1 MSSLQRLTMPQRLCL
16 VEAFPSST
24 LPLWRLRVYVGWSI
38 RRPVTMGRR
47 REETVDEELLAQLEG
62 GSSDKIRVPLPN
74 ERINEMFAIADQIL
88 GGRRVRVVCADGE
101 TRLAR
106 IPGKMRRRHWVR
118 EGDLIVVQP
127 WDFQDAKADVKK
139 RYSKTQSLY
148 LSRKGV
154 LPEIVD
160 VFGTGTETWD
170 DLDDAGIFGNSAEEN
185 IDEEPA
191 PDESEEIVEEAQDTE
206 DDSEKETVAEEPAPT
221 AEPEPLDDVT
231 DDDID
236 SLFGPA

>member
-1 MSSLQRLTMPQRLCL
+1 
-16 VEAFPSST
+16 
-24 LPLWRLRVYVGWSI
+24 
-38 RRPVTMGRR
+38 MGRR
-47 REETVDEELLAQLEG
+47 REETVDEELLARLEG
-62 GSSDKIRVPLPN
+62 DSSDKIRVPLPN
-74 ERINEMFAIADQIL
+74 ERINEMFAIADTIL

-106 IPGKMRRRHWVR
+106 IPGKMRRRQWVR

-160 VFGTGTETWD
+160 VFGSRTETWD
-170 DLDDAGIFGNSAEEN
+170 DLDDAGIFGGGDDEETDAAPAEEEAEA
-185 IDEEPA
+185 DEGADEVEETTEEEPVVDEPEPA
-191 PDESEEIVEEAQDTE
+191 PE
-206 DDSEKETVAEEPAPT
+206 
-221 AEPEPLDDVT
+221 AEPEPIDDVT

>member
-1 MSSLQRLTMPQRLCL
+1 MFSPLRLMMPHRHCM
-16 VEAFPSST
+16 VEVNPFDST
-24 LPLWRLRVYVGWSI
+24 PVWRLRVYVGWSI
-38 RRPVTMGRR
+38 RPLVTMGRR
-47 REETVDEELLAQLEG
+47 REETVDEELLAELEG
-62 GSSDKIRVPLPN
+62 DTSDKIRVALPN

-106 IPGKMRRRHWVR
+106 IPGKMRRRQWVR

-170 DLDDAGIFGNSAEEN
+170 DLDDAGIFDSSPQ
-185 IDEEPA
+185 DSPA
-191 PDESEEIVEEAQDTE
+191 VEESEEVSEESEEVEEN
-206 DDSEKETVAEEPAPT
+206 SEEETVAEESEPAP
-221 AEPEPLDDVT
+221 AVEPEPFDDVT

>member
-1 MSSLQRLTMPQRLCL
+1 
-16 VEAFPSST
+16 
-24 LPLWRLRVYVGWSI
+24 
-38 RRPVTMGRR
+38 
-47 REETVDEELLAQLEG
+47 
-62 GSSDKIRVPLPN
+62 
-74 ERINEMFAIADQIL
+74 
-88 GGRRVRVVCADGE
+88 
-101 TRLAR
+101 
-106 IPGKMRRRHWVR
+106 MRRRQWVR

-160 VFGTGTETWD
+160 VFGSRTETWD
-170 DLDDAGIFGNSAEEN
+170 DLDDAGIFGGGDDEETDAAPAEEEAEA
-185 IDEEPA
+185 DEGADEAEETTEEEPVV
-191 PDESEEIVEEAQDTE
+191 DEP
-206 DDSEKETVAEEPAPT
+206 EPAPT

>member
-1 MSSLQRLTMPQRLCL
+1 
-16 VEAFPSST
+16 
-24 LPLWRLRVYVGWSI
+24 
-38 RRPVTMGRR
+38 MGRR

-62 GSSDKIRVPLPN
+62 DSSDKIRVALPN

-106 IPGKMRRRHWVR
+106 IPGKMRRRQWVR
-118 EGDLIVVQP
+118 EGDLIVIQP

-170 DLDDAGIFGNSAEEN
+170 DLDDSGIFATSSQNQSA
-185 IDEEPA
+185 
-191 PDESEEIVEEAQDTE
+191 VEEVE
-206 DDSEKETVAEEPAPT
+206 DVVEEEEVAEEETVVEESAPAPA
-221 AEPEPLDDVT
+221 AEPEPFDDVS

>member
-1 MSSLQRLTMPQRLCL
+1 MPQRLYS
-16 VEAFPSST
+16 VEAFPSDAV
-24 LPLWRLRVYVGWSI
+24 PLWRLRVYVGRSI
-38 RRPVTMGRR
+38 RRLVTMGRR

-62 GSSDKIRVPLPN
+62 DSSDKIRVPLPN

-106 IPGKMRRRHWVR
+106 IPGKMRRRQWVR

-170 DLDDAGIFGNSAEEN
+170 DLDDAGIFGSGAEEN
-185 IDEEPA
+185 IEKEPA
-191 PDESEEIVEEAQDTE
+191 PEEPEEIVEEAQDIE
-206 DDSEKETVAEEPAPT
+206 EDSEEESVAEEPAPA

>member
-1 MSSLQRLTMPQRLCL
+1 
-16 VEAFPSST
+16 
-24 LPLWRLRVYVGWSI
+24 
-38 RRPVTMGRR
+38 MGRR

-62 GSSDKIRVPLPN
+62 DSSDKIRVPLPN

-106 IPGKMRRRHWVR
+106 IPGKMRRRQWVR

-127 WDFQDAKADVKK
+127 WDFQDSKADVKK

-160 VFGTGTETWD
+160 VFGTGT
-170 DLDDAGIFGNSAEEN
+170 ISGN
-185 IDEEPA
+185 
-191 PDESEEIVEEAQDTE
+191 T
-206 DDSEKETVAEEPAPT
+206 
-221 AEPEPLDDVT
+221 PLRER
-231 DDDID
+231 
-236 SLFGPA
+236 

>member
-1 MSSLQRLTMPQRLCL
+1 
-16 VEAFPSST
+16 
-24 LPLWRLRVYVGWSI
+24 
-38 RRPVTMGRR
+38 MGRR

-62 GSSDKIRVPLPN
+62 DSSDKIRVPLPN

-106 IPGKMRRRHWVR
+106 IPGKMRRRQWVR

-170 DLDDAGIFGNSAEEN
+170 DLDDAGIFDSSPQNTPVVE
-185 IDEEPA
+185 
-191 PDESEEIVEEAQDTE
+191 ESEEESEE
-206 DDSEKETVAEEPAPT
+206 SEEEEIPEKGDLVLFQAPRTKTSQECAVTSVNESKETVNLKRT
-221 AEPEPLDDVT
+221 KDGKTFKDVAFNH
-231 DDDID
+231 
-236 SLFGPA
+236 LEWVV